1 MNRPTQTVENDK
13 RVKATVMDRLLITL
27 FFCAETFSRSL
38 LLAIIPLEL
47 LKHLGSTQRV
57 TLFYA
62 MVAIFGLGNSI
73 LVPMLLKRLGVRLII
88 AVAGVLTTLAAVLM
102 VTESPAGTA
111 LGLVVRVF
119 ASACI
124 EISMLAYIM
133 DRIPRHRLGTFEP
146 VRIFFQGGCIAVAPW
161 LGFQLHEHIGAAT
174 PYIVAAIGGLVMLGL
189 ALVALPTQQLD
200 GKAIAAARHPITAV
214 RRFFE
219 QPRLRLAW
227 FLAVIRSSF
236 WVLFYIY
243 APIFSVAC
251 GWSPSAAAA
260 TLSLGTSTLFF
271 VALWGRLVRIAG
283 ARPVLIAGYGS
294 AAVGLLSTTI
304 AACWTPAIA
313 PILLVG
319 AAFGA
324 SIIDGPGNI
333 PFLRATRPHE
343 RPAMAGIYMTYR
355 DFSQFAPVAIF
366 SLILTVAELT
376 TAFLTFA
383 AVLFGAA
390 WMSRLI
396 HPRLR

>member
-1 MNRPTQTVENDK
+1 MNRQQTFESKK

-38 LLAIIPLEL
+38 LLAIIPLEML
-47 LKHLGSTQRV
+47 RHLGSTQRV

-62 MVAIFGLGNSI
+62 VVAIFGLGNSV

-88 AVAGVLTTLAAVLM
+88 AVAGVLTTLAAMLM
-102 VTESPAGTA
+102 VTESTAGTA
-111 LGLVVRVF
+111 VGLIVRVF

-133 DRIPRHRLGTFEP
+133 DRIPRHRLGSFEP
-146 VRIFFQGGCIAVAPW
+146 IRIFFQGGCIAVAPW
-161 LGFQLHEHIGAAT
+161 LGFQLHEHVGTAT
-174 PYIVAAIGGLVMLGL
+174 PFIVSAIGGLVMLGL
-189 ALVALPTQQLD
+189 ALLALPTQQLD
-200 GKAIAAARHPITAV
+200 GKAIARHPITAV
-214 RRFFE
+214 RRFFL

-243 APIFSVAC
+243 APLFSIAC
-251 GWSPSAAAA
+251 GWSASAAAA

-271 VALWGRLVRIAG
+271 VALWGRLVRIWG
-283 ARPVLIAGYGS
+283 VRPVLIAGYGS
-294 AAVGLLSTTI
+294 AAIGLVSTAV
-304 AACWTPAIA
+304 AAWWMPAIA
-313 PILLVG
+313 PVLLIG

-355 DFSQFAPVAIF
+355 DISQFAPVAVF
-366 SLILTVAELT
+366 SLILAVAELT

-383 AVLFGAA
+383 AVLFGTALL
-390 WMSRLI
+390 SRVI

>member
-1 MNRPTQTVENDK
+1 M
-13 RVKATVMDRLLITL
+13 
-27 FFCAETFSRSL
+27 
-38 LLAIIPLEL
+38 
-47 LKHLGSTQRV
+47 
-57 TLFYA
+57 
-62 MVAIFGLGNSI
+62 
-73 LVPMLLKRLGVRLII
+73 
-88 AVAGVLTTLAAVLM
+88 LM
-102 VTESPAGTA
+102 VTESTAGTA
-111 LGLVVRVF
+111 VGLIVRVF

-133 DRIPRHRLGTFEP
+133 DRIPRHRLGSFEP
-146 VRIFFQGGCIAVAPW
+146 IRIFFQGGCIAVAPW
-161 LGFQLHEHIGAAT
+161 LGFQLHEHVGTAT
-174 PYIVAAIGGLVMLGL
+174 PFIVSAIGGLVMLGL
-189 ALVALPTQQLD
+189 ALLALPTQQLG
-200 GKAIAAARHPITAV
+200 GKAIARHPITAV
-214 RRFFE
+214 RRFFL

-243 APIFSVAC
+243 APLFSIAC
-251 GWSPSAAAA
+251 GWSASAAAA

-271 VALWGRLVRIAG
+271 VALWGRLVRIWG

-294 AAVGLLSTTI
+294 AAIGLVSTAV
-304 AACWTPAIA
+304 AAWWMPAIA
-313 PILLVG
+313 PVLLIG

-355 DFSQFAPVAIF
+355 DISQFAPVAVF
-366 SLILTVAELT
+366 SLILAVAELT

-383 AVLFGAA
+383 AVLFGTA
-390 WMSRLI
+390 WLSRLI

>member
-1 MNRPTQTVENDK
+1 MNRQQTFENKK
-13 RVKATVMDRLLITL
+13 RVKATVIDRLLITL

-47 LKHLGSTQRV
+47 LRHLGSTQRV

-62 MVAIFGLGNSI
+62 VVAIFGLGNSV
-73 LVPMLLKRLGVRLII
+73 LVPTLLKRLGVRLII
-88 AVAGVLTTLAAVLM
+88 AVAGVLTTLAAMLM
-102 VTESPAGTA
+102 VTESTAGTA
-111 LGLVVRVF
+111 VGLIVRVF

-133 DRIPRHRLGTFEP
+133 DRIPRHRLGSFEP
-146 VRIFFQGGCIAVAPW
+146 IRIFFQGGCIAVAPW
-161 LGFQLHEHIGAAT
+161 LGFEMHEHVGTAT
-174 PYIVAAIGGLVMLGL
+174 PFIVSAIGGLVMLGL
-189 ALVALPTQQLD
+189 ALLALPTQQLG
-200 GKAIAAARHPITAV
+200 GKAIARHPITAV
-214 RRFFE
+214 RRFFL

-243 APIFSVAC
+243 APLFSIAC
-251 GWSPSAAAA
+251 GWSASAAAA

-271 VALWGRLVRIAG
+271 VALWGRLVRIWG
-283 ARPVLIAGYGS
+283 ARSVLIAGYGS
-294 AAVGLLSTTI
+294 AAIGLVSTAV
-304 AACWTPAIA
+304 AAWWMPAIA
-313 PILLVG
+313 PVLLIG

-355 DFSQFAPVAIF
+355 DISQFAPVAVF
-366 SLILTVAELT
+366 SFILAVAELT

-383 AVLFGAA
+383 AVLFGTA
-390 WMSRLI
+390 WLSRLI

>member
-1 MNRPTQTVENDK
+1 MNRQTQTLESKK
-13 RVKATVMDRLLITL
+13 RVKAPTMDRLLITL

-47 LKHLGSTQRV
+47 LRHLGSTQRV

-62 MVAIFGLGNSI
+62 VVAIFGLGNSI
-73 LVPMLLKRLGVRLII
+73 LVPTLLKRLGVRSII

-102 VTESPAGTA
+102 VTESTAGTA
-111 LGLVVRVF
+111 VGLVVRVF

-133 DRIPRHRLGTFEP
+133 DRIPRHRLGSFEP
-146 VRIFFQGGCIAVAPW
+146 IRIFFQGGCIAVAPW
-161 LGFQLHEHIGAAT
+161 LGFQLHEHIGTAT
-174 PYIVAAIGGLVMLGL
+174 PFMVSAIGGLVMLGL
-189 ALVALPTQQLD
+189 ALVALPTQQLG
-200 GKAIAAARHPITAV
+200 GKAIAVTRHPITAV
-214 RRFFE
+214 RRFFV

-243 APIFSVAC
+243 APLFSIAC
-251 GWSPSAAAA
+251 GWSASAAAA

-271 VALWGRLVRIAG
+271 VALWGRLVRIWG

-294 AAVGLLSTTI
+294 AAIGLVSTAG
-304 AACWTPAIA
+304 AAWWMPT
-313 PILLVG
+313 G

-355 DFSQFAPVAIF
+355 DISQFAPVAVF

-383 AVLFGAA
+383 AALFGAA
-390 WMSRLI
+390 WLSRLI